1 MRFHRGRLAALVL
14 LAPLLTGCEGWQSA
28 LNPHGPEARHLTSLF
43 WTFTGVLGTI
53 WLAVMITLAVAL
65 FRRPQARTVAPGD
78 PLAVDPRA
86 ERRYT
91 KVVTGMVGAT
101 AVTALVLAGISYVTQ
116 KRLFGS
122 KGEGVTI
129 LVTGHQWWW
138 EVRYED
144 PRPDHIVRTANE
156 IHIPVGQPVTLKL
169 ESSDVIHSFWVPTL
183 MGKQDLITG
192 RQNTVRFT
200 AERPGIYRGQCAEFC
215 GLQHAHMAI
224 LVIAMPREE
233 FDAWQAA
240 QIKAADPPSDPER
253 QRGQAIFLSKPCVM
267 CHQVRGT
274 SAGGQ
279 VAPELT
285 HVGSRR
291 YLAAGTVPMSRGNLA
306 AWIVDPHS
314 IKPGVNM
321 PLIKLEPDELNAVSA
336 YLEGL
341 K

>member
-1 MRFHRGRLAALVL
+1 MHRRCRSWGIAAL
-14 LAPLLTGCEGWQSA
+14 LAPALAGCEGWQSA
-28 LNPHGPEARHLTSLF
+28 LNPQGPEARHLTSLF
-43 WTFTGVLGTI
+43 WTFTGVLGAI
-53 WLAVMITLAVAL
+53 WLAVMIMLAIAVL
-65 FRRPQARTVAPGD
+65 RRSGARTVALGD
-78 PLAVDPRA
+78 PLRTDAAA

-91 KVVTGMVGAT
+91 RVVTGLVGTT
-101 AVTALVLAGISYVTQ
+101 AVIVLVLAGLSYATQ
-116 KRLFGS
+116 KRLFGI

-129 LVTGHQWWW
+129 LLTGHQWWW

-144 PRPDHIVRTANE
+144 PRPDHVFTTANE
-156 IHIPVGQPVTLKL
+156 IHVPVGQPVTLKL

-192 RQNTVRFT
+192 RQNTVTFT

-215 GLQHAHMAI
+215 GLQHAHMGI
-224 LVIAMPREE
+224 LIVAEPREG
-233 FDAWQAA
+233 FDAWTAA
-240 QIKAADPPSDPER
+240 QIKAAEPPSDPER
-253 QRGQAIFLSKPCVM
+253 QRGQELFLAKPCVM

-274 SAGGQ
+274 KAGGR

-285 HVGSRR
+285 HLASRR
-291 YLAAGTVPMSRGNLA
+291 YLAAGTLPMSRGNIA

-321 PLIKLEPDELNAVSA
+321 PLIKLEPDELNAISA
-336 YLEGL
+336 FLGGL